1 MPEQIEAKLLTGL
14 NSFGTPP
21 IALLVACKSSSKSLA
36 GPAGLGRAARVKVS
50 IRDYC
55 WLWFFLLTPTC
66 PTGCFVILPPELP
79 EPTAAFASSQ
89 TQVLLSLLQLP
100 LVAEQ

>member
-21 IALLVACKSSSKSLA
+21 IPLLVACKSSSQSLA

-66 PTGCFVILPPELP
+66 PTGCFLIVPPEVP
-79 EPTAAFASSQ
+79 ELAAFASSQ